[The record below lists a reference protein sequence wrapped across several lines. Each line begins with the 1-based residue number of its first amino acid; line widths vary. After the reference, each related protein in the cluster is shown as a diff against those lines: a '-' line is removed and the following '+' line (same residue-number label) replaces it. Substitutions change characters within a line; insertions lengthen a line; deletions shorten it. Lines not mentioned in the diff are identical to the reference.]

1 MSWNL
6 LGTQTKEGDL
16 VQLVGLRHK
25 HFLVELKAG
34 QVLHTHRGMIR
45 HDDIIGIPYG
55 IQVFSHNGSP
65 FFLLQPSLG
74 DVMRDLPR
82 STQIMY
88 PKDVGFILQSMSI
101 GPGQHVLEA
110 GTGSGS
116 FTSALA
122 FAVGA
127 TGKVTTYEVREEM
140 QKKAKENINFL
151 GLADRVEFKLRNIT
165 DGFDERN
172 VDALF
177 LDLPNPYDYVPQ
189 VREALKPGGFFG
201 TLLPTTNQI
210 QTTIRALRRADFAF
224 VDVCEIMMR
233 YYKTEPDRF
242 RPTDRMVA
250 HTGYLLFGRPVI
262 IDHSAVDEGLMEEA
276 GLGSGQLDE

>member
-1 MSWNL
+1 LSWNL
-6 LGTQTKEGDL
+6 LGTKTKEGDL

-65 FFLLQPSLG
+65 FYLLQPSLG

-101 GPGQHVLEA
+101 GPGQHILEA

-127 TGKVTTYEVREEM
+127 TGKVTTYEAREEM
-140 QKKAKENINFL
+140 QKKAKENINYL

>member
-1 MSWNL
+1 M
-6 LGTQTKEGDL
+6 
-16 VQLVGLRHK
+16 
-25 HFLVELKAG
+25 
-34 QVLHTHRGMIR
+34 
-45 HDDIIGIPYG
+45 
-55 IQVFSHNGSP
+55 
-65 FFLLQPSLG
+65 
-74 DVMRDLPR
+74 
-82 STQIMY
+82 
-88 PKDVGFILQSMSI
+88 
-101 GPGQHVLEA
+101 EA

-140 QKKAKENINFL
+140 QKKAKENISFL
-151 GLADRVEFKLRNIT
+151 GLADRVEFKLRNIN
-165 DGFDERN
+165 DGFDEKN

>member
-1 MSWNL
+1 LSWNL

-74 DVMRDLPR
+74 DLMRDLPR

-127 TGKVTTYEVREEM
+127 TGKVTTYEAREEM

>member
-127 TGKVTTYEVREEM
+127 TGKVTTYEAREEM

-151 GLADRVEFKLRNIT
+151 GLADRVEFKLRNIN

-233 YYKTEPDRF
+233 YYKTEPNRF

>member
-1 MSWNL
+1 LSWNL

-151 GLADRVEFKLRNIT
+151 GLADRVEFKLRNIN

>member
-1 MSWNL
+1 LSWNL
-6 LGTQTKEGDL
+6 LGTKTKEGDL

-101 GPGQHVLEA
+101 GPGQHILEA

-127 TGKVTTYEVREEM
+127 TGKVTTYEAREEM
-140 QKKAKENINFL
+140 QKKAKENINYL
-151 GLADRVEFKLRNIT
+151 GLADRVEFKLRNIN

>member
-1 MSWNL
+1 LSWNL

-74 DVMRDLPR
+74 DLMRDLPR

-88 PKDVGFILQSMSI
+88 PKDVGFILQSLST

-127 TGKVTTYEVREEM
+127 TGKVTTYEAREEM

>member
-1 MSWNL
+1 
-6 LGTQTKEGDL
+6 
-16 VQLVGLRHK
+16 
-25 HFLVELKAG
+25 
-34 QVLHTHRGMIR
+34 
-45 HDDIIGIPYG
+45 
-55 IQVFSHNGSP
+55 
-65 FFLLQPSLG
+65 
-74 DVMRDLPR
+74 MRDLPR

-101 GPGQHVLEA
+101 GPGQHILEA

-127 TGKVTTYEVREEM
+127 TGKVTTYEAREEM
-140 QKKAKENINFL
+140 QKKAKENINYL

>member
-151 GLADRVEFKLRNIT
+151 GLADRVEFKLRNIN